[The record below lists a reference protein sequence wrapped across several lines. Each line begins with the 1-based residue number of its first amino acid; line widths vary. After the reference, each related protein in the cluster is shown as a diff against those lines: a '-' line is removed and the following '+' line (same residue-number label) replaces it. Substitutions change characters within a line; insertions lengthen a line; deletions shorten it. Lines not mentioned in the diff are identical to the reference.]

1 MSVAPRPLVALS
13 LARALYLVA
22 GNRLGGT
29 PSWNAGGSA
38 LVPDLLV
45 EDGVVYVD
53 HLHLDEVLVAFVLS
67 DCGPPPCDGVHF
79 VAEVL
84 HLLGGSCCR

>member
-1 MSVAPRPLVALS
+1 MAPHPLVAVP
-13 LARALYLVA
+13 LARVLYLVIDD
-22 GNRLGGT
+22 RLGGVPT
-29 PSWNAGGSA
+29 WDTGGSP

-45 EDGVVYVD
+45 EDGVVYID

-67 DCGPPPCDGVHF
+67 DCGPPPCDGVYF

-84 HLLGGSCCR
+84 YLLGSRCCW